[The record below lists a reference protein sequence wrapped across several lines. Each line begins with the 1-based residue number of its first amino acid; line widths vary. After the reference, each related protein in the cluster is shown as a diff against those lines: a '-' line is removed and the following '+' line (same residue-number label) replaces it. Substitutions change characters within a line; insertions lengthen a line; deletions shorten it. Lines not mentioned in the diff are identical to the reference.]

1 MPLDER
7 MKRSAVTGRRA
18 GYEVRI
24 RRRTET
30 AVHCQEYDEETR
42 LSVDR
47 VVSYRVSISAIGYRL
62 SHIGY
67 RLSDIGYR
75 ISDIEC
81 RISDLGID
89 GGKLYCL
96 DAFRSKF
103 LV

>member
-47 VVSYRVSISAIGYRL
+47 IVSYRVSISAIGYRL

-67 RLSDIGYR
+67 RLSA
-75 ISDIEC
+75 
-81 RISDLGID
+81 LGSRLSAL
-89 GGKLYCL
+89 G
-96 DAFRSKF
+96 ARRSVLGSRF
-103 LV
+103 SALGS